1 MDNSGGRLFLMAIV
15 GWLLIEVGLT
25 GRLGSMLASFIDP
38 QAMIEQNQAGSAAT
52 GIVDVSKLP
61 QTGTL
66 TPKQIAEYAINAGFS
81 AANNSLV
88 LSIAIALAESG
99 GNINAHNPGN
109 GRNDIENSYGLW
121 QINILAHPSYSAAR
135 LLTPAYNAQAAY
147 DISSGGSNWNPWGTY
162 TSGAYRSHMA
172 VAQQA
177 AIEAAAANIG
187 LG

>member
-38 QAMIEQNQAGSAAT
+38 QAMIEQNQSGSAAT
-52 GIVDVSKLP
+52 GLVNVSGLP
-61 QTGTL
+61 QSGTL
-66 TPKQIAEYAINAGFS
+66 TPKQIGLYAINAGFG
-81 AANNSLV
+81 AGNNALV
-88 LSIAIALAESG
+88 LAIAIALAESG
-99 GNINAHNPGN
+99 GNINAHNPGS
-109 GRNDIENSYGLW
+109 RTDIENSYGLW

-162 TSGAYRSHMA
+162 TSGAYRAHMSA
-172 VAQQA
+172 AQQG